1 MARYLQVIVS
11 IIYSK
16 IKEDNY
22 MCVGIPSKIV
32 KIDDSMA
39 LIEVLGA
46 QREVSLLL
54 LDEDVQI
61 GDYVLVHAGFAI
73 RKLHEEDAHA
83 NLELMKTV
91 LGIEDEVTQ
100 AVSPAKKRSRKTTA
114 RREQVRG

>member
-1 MARYLQVIVS
+1 
-11 IIYSK
+11 
-16 IKEDNY
+16 

-73 RKLHEEDAHA
+73 RKLHEEEAHET
-83 NLELMKTV
+83 LELMKTV
-91 LGIEDEVTQ
+91 YGIEDEVTQ
-100 AVSPAKKRSRKTTA
+100 AVSATKKRSKKTPVRK
-114 RREQVRG
+114 EQAHG